1 MSSQGGS
8 GGSGRSGSGGNKG
21 PNIQGIAGELLKRA
35 VTLGAGAY
43 VSAEDKVTKT
53 LNTVQAPIHIS
64 KNVMSE
70 LIDSF
75 LKSYSLQVTAKID
88 FVRRDEKSES
98 KKESKNKESKN
109 AEQVDVDLNLES
121 NAEEGKGEKS

>member
-1 MSSQGGS
+1 MSSK
-8 GGSGRSGSGGNKG
+8 SGSGTGSGKG
-21 PNIQGIAGELLKRA
+21 PNIQGIAGELFKRA

-43 VSAEDKVTKT
+43 VSAEDRVTKT

-70 LIDSF
+70 LLDSF

-88 FVRRDEKSES
+88 FVKRDDKSDSKKSDKQTAETAEKSE
-98 KKESKNKESKN
+98 
-109 AEQVDVDLNLES
+109 
-121 NAEEGKGEKS
+121 GEKL